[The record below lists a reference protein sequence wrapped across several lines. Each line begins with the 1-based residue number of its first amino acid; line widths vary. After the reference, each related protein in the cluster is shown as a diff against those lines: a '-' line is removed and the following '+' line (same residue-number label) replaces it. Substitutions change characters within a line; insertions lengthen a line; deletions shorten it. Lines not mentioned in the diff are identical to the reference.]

1 MNDQHTELEDFAQY
15 EKFQRR
21 MMNFSDGAH
30 KEAQIQSLHREKVF
44 KLLLGS

>member
-21 MMNFSDGAH
+21 MMNFMM
-30 KEAQIQSLHREKVF
+30 ELM
-44 KLLLGS
+44 